1 MPQSLVSPVTLSVV
15 TPMYNEREAVDH
27 FVARLRPVLD
37 ALDVAYEVVAVD
49 DGSTDATP
57 AVLAGMRR
65 GWPELRVIRLRRN
78 SGHQAALIAGL
89 FRARGDYVA
98 SIDADLQDPPEV
110 LVEMVRLARD
120 ESLDIVYGIRADRS
134 TDTRF
139 KRSTAGLYYRLVR
152 RLVGNAVP
160 AQAGDF
166 RLLSRAT
173 VEALRELPERRPV
186 LRLVVPW
193 LGFPSG
199 EVSYVR
205 EPRAAGTSKYPL
217 SRMFRLA
224 TDSITS
230 FSAAPLR
237 VATWLGAAGMLLC
250 ILMVVFAVVAYFL
263 DSTATGWASLY
274 VAVLFLGAV
283 QLLCLGLLGEY
294 IARIYAAVQGRPSYF
309 VGSDT
314 ADLGRHPAEAGPD
327 VAGSGPDVVEAVE
340 EPVPGAVVATPAPV
354 ARNGSEPRTRR
365 TRDRA
370 RR

>member
-1 MPQSLVSPVTLSVV
+1 MTSREPALSVV
-15 TPMYNEREAVDH
+15 VPMFNEESVLPLL
-27 FVARLRPVLD
+27 VERLRPVLD
-37 ALDVAYEVVAVD
+37 GIGEPYEVVAVD

-57 AVLAGMRR
+57 IILVGLRR
-65 GWPELRVIRLRRN
+65 GWPQLRVIRLRRN
-78 SGHQAALIAGL
+78 SGHQAALTAGL
-89 FRARGDYVA
+89 FRARGGHIA

-110 LVEMVRLARD
+110 IVEMLRLARD
-120 ESLDIVYGIRADRS
+120 ENLDIVYGVRADRS
-134 TDTRF
+134 TDTVF

-152 RLVGNAVP
+152 RLVGNTVP

-199 EVSYVR
+199 EVGYVR
-205 EPRAAGTSKYPL
+205 DQRAAGSTKYSL
-217 SRMFRLA
+217 SRMVRLA

-230 FSAAPLR
+230 FSGAPLR
-237 VATWLGAAGMLLC
+237 LATWLGAGGMLLC
-250 ILMVVFAVVAYFL
+250 TVMLVLAIIAYL
-263 DSTATGWASLY
+263 RDSTVTGWASLY

-314 ADLGRHPAEAGPD
+314 ADLVEDPD
-327 VAGSGPDVVEAVE
+327 PVPDPDLA
-340 EPVPGAVVATPAPV
+340 EPVVRGPGATPA
-354 ARNGSEPRTRR
+354 ARNGTAKAVR
-365 TRDRA
+365 
-370 RR
+370 